1 MQHSSTFL
9 KRILRLVGG
18 IALVLVMVVVGF
30 QITGALISNWGATP
44 VEASQQLPGDERLP
58 NAPIKWNHAETIRAL
73 PEAVWPWIAQ
83 MGDDRAGF
91 YSYMFIERTVDPTP
105 GRYVNA
111 SSIHPEWQNPAV
123 GMGIIQTQLDIAAL
137 EPGKYLLA
145 SASKENPLGWTWL
158 WYITPAAD
166 GQTRLNVH
174 MRIQPPPGPENPVLN
189 TFIGLGA
196 FIMERNMMTG
206 LKVRAEG
213 GGEPGLIEPL
223 EIALWFAA
231 LLVGL
236 VAGGSFI
243 FAARW
248 WKPLAVGLC
257 AIAALFVLTFVQPAI
272 WLRVLIDLALLGGL
286 AWAFE
291 APWLARKGKS
301 IPAHQPSP
309 VR

>member
-1 MQHSSTFL
+1 MQHSSPFL
-9 KRILRLVGG
+9 TRSLRLVAG
-18 IALVLVMVVVGF
+18 IALVLALIVIGF
-30 QITGALISNWGATP
+30 RITGALIPNWGATP
-44 VEASQQLPGDERLP
+44 AEAAAQLPGDERLP
-58 NAPIKWNHAETIRAL
+58 GAPIKWNHAETIRAL

-83 MGDDRAGF
+83 MGDERAGF
-91 YSYMFIERTVDPTP
+91 YSYTFIERAVDPTP

-111 SSIHPEWQNPAV
+111 SSLHPEWQNPTT
-123 GMGIIQTQLDIAAL
+123 GMSIIQTQLDIVAI

-158 WYITPAAD
+158 WYITPTAD

-223 EIALWFAA
+223 EIGLWFVA
-231 LLVGL
+231 LLAGL
-236 VAGGSFI
+236 VAGGRFV

-248 WKPLAVGLC
+248 QRPLVVGLC
-257 AIAALFVLTFVQPAI
+257 AVAALFVLTFLQPAI
-272 WLRVLIDLALLGGL
+272 WLRVLIDLALLAGL
-286 AWAFE
+286 AVEMLSSRVPRIVPA
-291 APWLARKGKS
+291 LAG
-301 IPAHQPSP
+301 A
-309 VR
+309 